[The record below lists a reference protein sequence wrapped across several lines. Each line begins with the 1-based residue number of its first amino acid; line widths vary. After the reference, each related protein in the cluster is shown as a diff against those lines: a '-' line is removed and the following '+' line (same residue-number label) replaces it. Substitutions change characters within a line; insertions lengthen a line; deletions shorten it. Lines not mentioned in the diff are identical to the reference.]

1 MMATQRFAF
10 YDQTVEVSIP
20 DEMLVSKLE
29 VQVASPLPDVYQTTI
44 EAVRNPIG
52 TPPLRDMIGEGS
64 RVLIAFPD
72 KSRHTDI
79 RAVLRAV
86 LDEVAEAGVR
96 RGDVTLLAAL
106 GTHRPMT
113 PQEIDEK
120 IGKDIARDYRVV
132 NHDYDDPRCLVD
144 LGQTADGLP
153 VEFNRMVVEH
163 DCVVSI
169 GNISAHPVGGYSGG
183 AKGLLPGVAGKRS
196 TDYFH
201 WEASRYPFFD
211 IFGNPD
217 NTVRRELESIV
228 SEVGLD
234 FIVNT
239 TENSERAIS
248 GIFAGHYVEAHRA
261 GVEFLRKT
269 PLIAF
274 PTEPPD
280 VLVVGMGSDRPD
292 FWGGAAGIYAAAA
305 LLKDGGTLV
314 LLAACPE
321 GLAPEH
327 PVVLEY
333 GYPRWREV
341 IERVESGAIADR
353 TGASHLVTVGKIV
366 EAKGIGVFIVSRG
379 IGPEDAR
386 QAGFRWFA
394 HAQEAVDEA
403 LRVEGA
409 DARVLVYERI

>member
-1 MMATQRFAF
+1 MAIRRFAF

-20 DEMLVSKLE
+20 DDSLVSKLE
-29 VQVASPLPDVYQTTI
+29 TEMAPALPDVYQATAG
-44 EAVRNPIG
+44 AVRNPDG
-52 TPPLRDMIGEGS
+52 TPPLREMVRKGS
-64 RVLIAFPD
+64 EVLVAFPD
-72 KSRHTDI
+72 RSRHTDI

-86 LDEVAEAGVR
+86 LDEVAAAGVR

-113 PQEIDEK
+113 PDEISDKVGEET
-120 IGKDIARDYRVV
+120 AREYRVV

-144 LGQTADGLP
+144 LGRTSDGLP
-153 VEFNRMVVEH
+153 VEFNRLVTEH
-163 DCVVSI
+163 DCVISI
-169 GNISAHPVGGYSGG
+169 GNIGAHPVGGYSGG
-183 AKGLLPGVAGKRS
+183 AKGLLPGIAGKRS

-201 WEASRYPFFD
+201 WEASRYPLFD

-217 NTVRRELESIV
+217 NPVRREMERI
-228 SEVGLD
+228 EAAVGLD

-239 TENSERAIS
+239 TENGERAIS
-248 GIFAGHYVEAHRA
+248 GVFAGHYVEAHRA
-261 GVEFLRKT
+261 GVEFLRRT

-274 PTEPPD
+274 LTELPD
-280 VLVVGMGSDRPD
+280 VLVVGLGDDRPD

-305 LLKDGGTLV
+305 LLRDGGTLV
-314 LLAACPE
+314 LFAACPE

-333 GYPRWREV
+333 GYPRWKEV
-341 IERVESGAIADR
+341 VELVESGTVSDR
-353 TGASHLVTVGKIV
+353 TGASHLVTVGKII
-366 EAKGIGVFIVSRG
+366 EGKKIEVFIVSRG

-386 QAGFRWFA
+386 RAGFRWFA
-394 HAQEAVDEA
+394 EAQEAVDEA
-403 LRVEGA
+403 LRAAGG